1 LAGSRL
7 ESLEDSMD
15 AAAEEEWNQ
24 EIARRIAELGNET
37 ASDKFVAELDRAIE
51 IAGRDTPT
59 LASRRPWHSEVR
71 PAAIPVCYF
80 LSGETGS
87 RPSAGHRS
95 RAPATRVLEGSA
107 FGRQLIFTMEKK
119 RDKSCC

>member
-1 LAGSRL
+1 MTAKPLEIHPSALAEFKSALSWYL
-7 ESLEDSMD
+7 ERS
-15 AAAEEEWNQ
+15 
-24 EIARRIAELGNET
+24 ET
-37 ASDKFVAELDRAIE
+37 AADEFVAELDRVIE

-59 LASRRPWHSEVR
+59 LASRRAWHSEVR

-107 FGRQLIFTMEKK
+107 LTV
-119 RDKSCC
+119 S

>member
-1 LAGSRL
+1 MAAKPLEIHPSALAEFKSALSWYL
-7 ESLEDSMD
+7 E
-15 AAAEEEWNQ
+15 
-24 EIARRIAELGNET
+24 RNET
-37 ASDKFVAELDRAIE
+37 AADKFVAELDRAIE

-87 RPSAGHRS
+87 RPKCWPSLTGTGDPGTGRI
-95 RAPATRVLEGSA
+95 G
-107 FGRQLIFTMEKK
+107 FDRQLIFTMEKK

>member
-1 LAGSRL
+1 MAAKPPEIPSSALAEFKSALSWYL
-7 ESLEDSMD
+7 E
-15 AAAEEEWNQ
+15 
-24 EIARRIAELGNET
+24 RNET
-37 ASDKFVAELDRAIE
+37 TADKFVAELDRAIE

-107 FGRQLIFTMEKK
+107 LAV
-119 RDKSCC
+119 S

>member
-7 ESLEDSMD
+7 ESLEDAMD
-15 AAAEEEWNQ
+15 AAA
-24 EIARRIAELGNET
+24 
-37 ASDKFVAELDRAIE
+37 DKFVAELDRAIE

-80 LSGETGS
+80 PSGETGS
-87 RPSAGHRS
+87 RPRAGHRS

-107 FGRQLIFTMEKK
+107 LAVSRFSRWRKNATIQAADSSVSEITAEVPA
-119 RDKSCC
+119 C